1 MAGLKVGC
9 QLIIFGRE
17 RIANDLAGVFRVLAD
32 AGYAGAEVGDL
43 SGQIGAADLKKLL
56 SGLGLQLVGTHV
68 GFDALKGDV
77 GRLCDYLAQ
86 AGGTHLICSG
96 VGDRTKGLATYEEAA
111 SLMNEVGKEVARR
124 GLTFCY
130 HNHSFEFEKFAGDAR
145 RLLAREPG
153 PSRDQRVGAAAE
165 APAAGARQP
174 DAGEKRSFTALL
186 RLFELTDPA
195 AVKLCIDTYWVHHG
209 GEDPAAFVRRYAD
222 RTAILHLKDMK
233 EGTFAEVGQGVLDFP
248 AILKAVAGK
257 PVTWAVVE
265 QDRTTRTP
273 EESVRLSREYL
284 KKRLGL

>member
-1 MAGLKVGC
+1 MAKLKIGC
-9 QLIIFGRE
+9 QLIIFGRD

-43 SGQIGAADLKKLL
+43 SGEIRAPELKKLL
-56 SGLGLQLVGTHV
+56 GGLGLELVGTHV

-77 GRLCDYLAQ
+77 GVLCDYLAE
-86 AGGTHLICSG
+86 AGGKHLICSG
-96 VGDRTKGLATYEEAA
+96 VGDRTRGLATYEDAA
-111 SLMNEVGKEVARR
+111 SLMNRVGKEVARR

-130 HNHSFEFEKFAGDAR
+130 HNHSFEFEKFAG
-145 RLLAREPG
+145 
-153 PSRDQRVGAAAE
+153 
-165 APAAGARQP
+165 
-174 DAGEKRSFTALL
+174 KTALL

-209 GEDPAAFVRRYAD
+209 GEDPAAFVARYAD

-248 AILKAVAGK
+248 AILKAVEGK
-257 PVTWAVVE
+257 PVPWAVVE
-265 QDRTTRTP
+265 QDRTARTP